1 MKARRMVLAFAACAV
16 GVFAFGT
23 TAAQAAS
30 PGLGFGQASGHTN
43 AAPAKK
49 GPKPKE
55 YTLCT
60 EYFGGCGPMYVY
72 KKAGTWET
80 PTICWLYEGEECPGL
95 GNFNGPYVKEAK
107 GKITYEINGPFGEPD
122 VGAFYV
128 TKIKKSKPALYY
140 GPWYIGESYYGEVLI
155 ET

>member
-1 MKARRMVLAFAACAV
+1 MVLALAACAV

-23 TAAQAAS
+23 TAAQAA
-30 PGLGFGQASGHTN
+30 GLGLGLGHVSGPASV
-43 AAPAKK
+43 APAK

-60 EYFGGCGPMYVY
+60 EYFDSCGPMYVY
-72 KKAGTWET
+72 KKTSTWET

-95 GNFNGPYVKEAK
+95 GYINGPYVKEAK
-107 GKITYEINGPFGEPD
+107 GKITYEINGPFGEPEA
-122 VGAFYV
+122 GAFYV
-128 TKIKKSKPALYY
+128 TKIKKSKPALYI
-140 GPWYIGESYYGEVLI
+140 GPWYLYGSYYGEVII